1 MQPQGFPYRWE
12 MPHQTHF
19 PVTVTK
25 RKKEERED
33 ALYLYPIKKVK
44 IQVCKVSWTL
54 ILCHEPIILMLKK
67 QYDEITTESSLVWLE
82 SVDGPH

>member
-25 RKKEERED
+25 RKREEHED

-44 IQVCKVSWTL
+44 YKCVKSPGLLFCAMNQL
-54 ILCHEPIILMLKK
+54 H
-67 QYDEITTESSLVWLE
+67 
-82 SVDGPH
+82 

>member
-1 MQPQGFPYRWE
+1 
-12 MPHQTHF
+12 MPHQKHF

-25 RKKEERED
+25 GKREEHKD
-33 ALYLYPIKKVK
+33 VLYLYPIKKVK

-67 QYDEITTESSLVWLE
+67 KKKQQYYEINTESSLVWLE
-82 SVDGPH
+82 SVDGTH